1 MKNCD
6 QCRSL
11 ILDDN
16 AACPRCAEE
25 MRLTVETLAPRSKPP
40 VLPKVL
46 KWLFIGVVVVVLV
59 GAAAITWILNSLGPM
74 PSFG

>member
-1 MKNCD
+1 MKICD

-16 AACPRCAEE
+16 AACPRCAEQ
-25 MRLTVETLAPRSKPP
+25 MRLTVEALAPRSRPP

-46 KWLFIGVVVVVLV
+46 KWLFIGVTVAVLV
-59 GAAAITWILNSLGPM
+59 AAAAITWILNSLGPM

>member
-1 MKNCD
+1 MKICD
-6 QCRSL
+6 QCRNL
-11 ILDDN
+11 ILEDN

-25 MRLTVETLAPRSKPP
+25 MRLTVEALAPRSKPP

-46 KWLFIGVVVVVLV
+46 KWLFIGVVVAVLV
-59 GAAAITWILNSLGPM
+59 VAAVITWILNSLGPM